1 MLIANVSPRTGGKT
15 TNSGWLAHALKEAER
30 DYAVVGFD
38 ADHSQQFHAW
48 SQSGEFSFPVD
59 PAVTAKFHMEIA
71 VPDGA
76 IGIVDCGH
84 TENHPDITNSV
95 LRVADLVILHM
106 APTKADFDRI
116 VDPPDKTKIGD
127 IIAMSAALRA
137 DRTPPPTWV
146 LMNRT
151 VTGASSTG
159 IYREMMEDEG
169 WNVLSTVIPRSERFG
184 QSVSFPILD
193 ARKGPFGQLVTEL
206 EMKGLLSS

>member
-15 TNSGWLAHALKEAER
+15 TNSGWLAHALQEAER
-30 DYAVVGFD
+30 DYDVVGYD

-48 SQSGEFSFPVD
+48 SLSGEFTFPVIS
-59 PAVTAKFHMEIA
+59 AATAKFHLD
-71 VPDGA
+71 VTPPDGK

-127 IIAMSAALRA
+127 LIAMSAALRA
-137 DRTPPPTWV
+137 DRQPPPTWV
-146 LMNRT
+146 LLNRT
-151 VTGASSTG
+151 VTGAASTG
-159 IYREMMEDEG
+159 IYRGMMEDEG
-169 WNVLSTVIPRSERFG
+169 WNVLTTVIPRTELFG
-184 QSVSFPILD
+184 QSVSYPIFD
-193 ARKGPFGQLVTEL
+193 ARKGPFGALVTEL
-206 EMKGLLSS
+206 EKRELLP

>member
-15 TNSGWLAHALKEAER
+15 TNSGWLAHALLEAER
-30 DYAVVGFD
+30 DYDVAGFD

-48 SQSGEFSFPVD
+48 SVSGEFAFPVE
-59 PAVTAKFHMEIA
+59 PAATAKFHTDVA
-71 VPDGA
+71 VPDGK
-76 IGIVDCGH
+76 IGLVDCGH

-146 LMNRT
+146 LLNRT

-159 IYREMMEDEG
+159 IYRGMMEDEG
-169 WNVLSTVIPRSERFG
+169 WNVLTTVIPRSELFG
-184 QSVSFPILD
+184 QSVSYPVSG
-193 ARKGPFGQLVTEL
+193 ARKGPFGELVTEL
-206 EMKGLLSS
+206 EKRGLLP

>member
-15 TNSGWLAHALKEAER
+15 TNSGWFAHALVEAQRE
-30 DYAVVGFD
+30 YSPIGFD

-48 SQSGEFSFPVD
+48 SQSGDFPFTVK
-59 PAVTAKFHMEIA
+59 PAASAKFHAEHS
-71 VPDGA
+71 VPDGM

-116 VDPPDKTKIGD
+116 IDPPDKTKIGD
-127 IIAMSAALRA
+127 IIAMSAVLRS

-146 LMNRT
+146 LLNRT

-159 IYREMMEDEG
+159 LYRDMMEDEG
-169 WNVLSTVIPRSERFG
+169 WNVLTTVIPRTEALA
-184 QSVSFPILD
+184 QSVSFPISG
-193 ARKGPFGQLVTEL
+193 ASKGPFGELVTEL
-206 EMKGLLSS
+206 EKRGLLK